1 MTKQEIVDILNSDK
15 QGFYIGTR
23 LILPFRCNLIKL
35 IADSHIFTEFVGSE
49 HVKIAQTEQNT
60 SIYFR
65 EMGRLKELEDS
76 YKSIKIVIA
85 SEQADLTDM
94 DNHIK
99 VICHILDHH
108 HVELEVPGP
117 DDLFIE

>member
-1 MTKQEIVDILNSDK
+1 MTKQEIVDVLNSDK
-15 QGFYIGTR
+15 KGFYIGAR

-49 HVKIAQTEQNT
+49 DVKIAQTEKNT

-65 EMGRLKELEDS
+65 EIGRLKDFEDS
-76 YKSIKIVIA
+76 YKSIKIIIS
-85 SEQADLTDM
+85 SEEADLTDK

-99 VICHILDHH
+99 VICHILKDRE
-108 HVELEVPGP
+108 VELEVPGP